1 VVDILVVQVDIKNE
15 KGEVKMTNFQTYR
28 EYEIGCKLGDNL
40 PLDVMVVGATG
51 AGKSSL
57 VNALCGGKVAR
68 VGEGV
73 DPETMDVK
81 RYELNNHFCV
91 WDTPGLGDSAV
102 ADARHKRKIVDSLL
116 MTYESNGRRY
126 SFMDMVLVVLE
137 GGIRDMGSCYSLLN
151 EVIVPNIDR
160 ERILVAINQ
169 ADIAMKGTH
178 WDSVFNRPDAVLESF
193 LRDKAESVRRRVY
206 EATGVSIRTP
216 VCFSAETGYN
226 MKSVVD
232 AVVEQIPRYRPN
244 VRRA

>member
-1 VVDILVVQVDIKNE
+1 MKNFL
-15 KGEVKMTNFQTYR
+15 NYR
-28 EYEIGCKLGDNL
+28 AAEIGFKLGDNL
-40 PLDVMVVGATG
+40 PLDVMIVGATG

-57 VNALCGGKVAR
+57 VNALCETSLATVGKGA
-68 VGEGV
+68 

-81 RYELNNHFCV
+81 RYKLNEHFCV
-91 WDTPGLGDSAV
+91 WDTPGLGDSAS
-102 ADARHKRKIVDSLL
+102 ADARHKRKIVKALL
-116 MTYESNGRRY
+116 MTYENFGVRH

-160 ERILVAINQ
+160 DRIVAAINQ

-178 WDSVFNRPDAVLESF
+178 WDFVSNKPDAVLESF
-193 LRDKAESVRRRVY
+193 LRDKAESVKRRVY

-226 MKSVVD
+226 ISAVVD
-232 AVVEQIPRYRPN
+232 AMVEQIPHYRPSA
-244 VRRA
+244 RCA

>member
-1 VVDILVVQVDIKNE
+1 
-15 KGEVKMTNFQTYR
+15 MTSFQNYR
-28 EYEIGCKLGDNL
+28 EYEISRKLGDNL
-40 PLDVMVVGATG
+40 PLDVMIVGATG

-57 VNALCGGKVAR
+57 VNALCGKSWAR

-81 RYELNNHFCV
+81 RYGLNRHFCV
-91 WDTPGLGDSAV
+91 WDTPGLGDSAS
-102 ADARHKRKIVDSLL
+102 ADACHKRKIVEHLL
-116 MTYESNGRRY
+116 MTYESNGKHY

-151 EVIVPNIDR
+151 EVVVPNIDR
-160 ERILVAINQ
+160 NRILVAINQ

-178 WDSVFNRPDAVLESF
+178 WNFVRNRPDAVLESY
-193 LRDKAESVRRRVY
+193 LRDKAESVKRRVY
-206 EATGVSIRTP
+206 EATGVSIKTP

-226 MKSVVD
+226 MSAVVD
-232 AVVEQIPRYRPN
+232 AVVEQIPCYRPN

>member
-1 VVDILVVQVDIKNE
+1 MKNFL
-15 KGEVKMTNFQTYR
+15 NYR
-28 EYEIGCKLGDNL
+28 AAEIGFRLGDNL
-40 PLDVMVVGATG
+40 PLDVMIVGATG

-57 VNALCGGKVAR
+57 VNALCGATLAT
-68 VGEGV
+68 VGEDV

-81 RYELNNHFCV
+81 RYTLNDHFCV

-102 ADARHKRKIVDSLL
+102 ADARHKRKIVEHLL
-116 MTYESNGRRY
+116 KTYTNSGERY

-160 ERILVAINQ
+160 DRIVLAINQ
-169 ADIAMKGTH
+169 ADIVMKGTH
-178 WDSVFNRPDAVLESF
+178 WDYASNQPDTVLESF
-193 LRDKAESVRRRVY
+193 LRDKAESVKRRIY

-226 MKSVVD
+226 ISAVVD
-232 AVVEQIPRYRPN
+232 AVVDQIPRYRPS
-244 VRRA
+244 VRCA